1 MLQNVILKMTKV
13 SSHKRT
19 DTFSV
24 LEIFNMFCLIMLI
37 LWRTKSRAAL
47 VWRIFPPNFFLDMD
61 VFWAECYEM
70 TKVLAHKRS
79 REVGESKLKFQAKYE
94 EPHGHVVKVENT
106 RFSNFLGKI
115 TKLNR

>member
-1 MLQNVILKMTKV
+1 
-13 SSHKRT
+13 
-19 DTFSV
+19 
-24 LEIFNMFCLIMLI
+24 
-37 LWRTKSRAAL
+37 
-47 VWRIFPPNFFLDMD
+47 
-61 VFWAECYEM
+61 M

-94 EPHGHVVKVENT
+94 EPYGHVVKVENT

>member
-1 MLQNVILKMTKV
+1 MP
-13 SSHKRT
+13 
-19 DTFSV
+19 
-24 LEIFNMFCLIMLI
+24 
-37 LWRTKSRAAL
+37 LW
-47 VWRIFPPNFFLDMD
+47 FEEFFPNFFLDMD

-115 TKLNR
+115 TKVNR

>member
-1 MLQNVILKMTKV
+1 MCDYVD
-13 SSHKRT
+13 S
-19 DTFSV
+19 
-24 LEIFNMFCLIMLI
+24 LEDKITCRSGLTIFF
-37 LWRTKSRAAL
+37 
-47 VWRIFPPNFFLDMD
+47 FNFFLDMD

-94 EPHGHVVKVENT
+94 EPYGHVVKVENT